1 MMSLDTINYEQVDVT
16 GWPLRF
22 GHLFFGANDL
32 SVKSTMDK
40 AISIDFD
47 IRVEADHVQSG
58 LYPNKYSGHRIL
70 VGAKVEWDEVS
81 PRYNKIHYL
90 ETDLIQS
97 DGYSASYHDP
107 NRPLCKDA
115 IYDRCFYSD
124 NGQYAEGREVGY
136 STALNNPPL
145 RTNSIQWVHI
155 HIPLTDICTKLR
167 WVSPPTS
174 WSSANLTGL
183 YIGIESEGAAQAKVE
198 IKNYQVYAAN

>member
-81 PRYNKIHYL
+81 PRYNKIYYL

-107 NRPLCKDA
+107 NRPLCKDGSTIA
-115 IYDRCFYSD
+115 
-124 NGQYAEGREVGY
+124 A
-136 STALNNPPL
+136 STAIMVNMPRGVKWATAP
-145 RTNSIQWVHI
+145 RSIIRRFVQI
-155 HIPLTDICTKLR
+155 QFNGFTFTYL
-167 WVSPPTS
+167 
-174 WSSANLTGL
+174 
-183 YIGIESEGAAQAKVE
+183 
-198 IKNYQVYAAN
+198 